1 MKHECQN
8 AAPDCTNGHP
18 QDRSIVGIREIC
30 APCYHKSSRKPL
42 KKGRA
47 MFDWQSTI
55 PDVQNHPPDDK
66 EVHGARLTC
75 LKNGGPPTI

>member
-47 MFDWQSTI
+47 MLIANRPSQTSKTI
-55 PDVQNHPPDDK
+55 HQMTRKSMVRASH
-66 EVHGARLTC
+66 A
-75 LKNGGPPTI
+75 